1 MGRAGVAP
9 HTCPDI
15 AAAAADGDAGGVA
28 DVDDDD
34 DGERNCRRAAPAPAQ
49 PTQMD
54 IAQFSKEGRG
64 PTNNATAM
72 RNRRFQKSLSALEME
87 HGRRVGEKEAVLPLL
102 L

>member
-15 AAAAADGDAGGVA
+15 AAAEWPTLMMMTMAKGIA
-28 DVDDDD
+28 
-34 DGERNCRRAAPAPAQ
+34 AAPARAR
-49 PTQMD
+49 PTHAD
-54 IAQFSKEGRG
+54 GHRPVFEGRG

-87 HGRRVGEKEAVLPLL
+87 HGRRVGEIEAVLPLL